1 MCTIHDSS
9 RLVILT
15 VDAAGADDAAAAAAR
30 RGPAEGDQAHPHLHR
45 HRRRYNLTSSIYL
58 LPSSVSNQAR
68 KIIYWS
74 SGSLI
79 RIYILELR
87 ILTMWFHNAQISRF
101 EKY

>member
-9 RLVILT
+9 RLVVLT

-45 HRRRYNLTSSIYL
+45 HRRRYNLTSS
-58 LPSSVSNQAR
+58 SVSNQAR

-79 RIYILELR
+79 RIYILEIPCLH
-87 ILTMWFHNAQISRF
+87 LSPSTLCV
-101 EKY
+101 